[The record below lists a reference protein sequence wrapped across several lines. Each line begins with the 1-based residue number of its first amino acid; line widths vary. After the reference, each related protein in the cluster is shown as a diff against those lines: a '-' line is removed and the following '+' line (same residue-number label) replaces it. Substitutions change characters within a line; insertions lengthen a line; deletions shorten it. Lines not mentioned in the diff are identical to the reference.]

1 VDPVPSVRESPNATT
16 LPAAPGRSTSTPVT
30 ETRYQAMNATV
41 SGKANERWERRSS
54 PNSALAWTSADGIPP
69 AVVMGEGASVV
80 TGSPRAA
87 DA

>member
-1 VDPVPSVRESPNATT
+1 
-16 LPAAPGRSTSTPVT
+16 
-30 ETRYQAMNATV
+30 MNATV

-54 PNSALAWTSADGIPP
+54 PNSALAWTSADGRPP